1 MSLDDRLVAAKDA
14 ASFYVDVTRNHDGL
28 AVVPYNHDIVAPA
41 PWPMREILGASD
53 RDDAKV
59 YINDPSLSATGMTSI
74 GAGLLGAVKELGDS
88 TTDNPLCSF
97 VLLSDGMENTAPMW
111 ADAEVHDAVL
121 ETGCPVTTIAFG
133 PESDETLMQQI
144 ATETGGLY
152 FYNDVFVSSTTAG
165 VRATPT
171 MADVDLAL
179 ANTYEYAEG
188 LAEGR
193 QRLLA
198 EKGVMTEAAAVEHEV
213 YVDETL
219 SEAVFSLDW
228 YSPSFAL
235 LGLSLVHED
244 GTKYTPAEYTFADG
258 TNQHVGFRLN
268 GGPLVLKPG
277 TWTLHVEVLQ
287 AEQEVV
293 PYQVMVS
300 GQTWITLHLLLPDR
314 LGAKYTTGNSVP
326 IYALLTAHGPIP
338 DALVEAFV
346 TAPDG
351 TETRVMLADDGQHDD
366 GMPRDGLYAGLYT
379 LVTQAEVVQPQGED
393 ATSEPDDEGGYRVL
407 VRATHEK
414 FTREAMGGFA
424 VLEGRDGDRDRLP
437 DVWEED
443 NGVNDPDA
451 DPDGDELS
459 NAGEYLNGTDPHD
472 PDTDDGGEKD
482 GSEVIR
488 GRDPL
493 DPADDGIKAP
503 SFFQVRP
510 VLGMSPTGGELL
522 PAVQLLFDWRAE
534 YDQMSWYRA
543 TSPDGPWSGP
553 IPGLDS
559 SGHFTD
565 TTVAAGMT
573 YWYRIEGAIGE
584 ARAEPAVSAV
594 LTSEA
599 VTPADDPYPPEA
611 HVLINGGATSTSEL
625 GATLTFVPYEGEG
638 EDPLQVFE
646 DIVEVKISNDPSF
659 AGATWQPF
667 APELPW
673 DLDAEWGQMA
683 TVYVLFRDE
692 ADNESVA
699 PEMDSILYVHSLYL
713 PLVLRAH

>member
-1 MSLDDRLVAAKDA
+1 
-14 ASFYVDVTRNHDGL
+14 
-28 AVVPYNHDIVAPA
+28 

-198 EKGVMTEAAAVEHEV
+198 EKGVVTEAAAVEHEV
-213 YVDETL
+213 YIDETL

-268 GGPLVLKPG
+268 GGPLLLKPG

-287 AEQEVV
+287 AEQEIV

-300 GQTWITLHLLLPDR
+300 GQTLITLHLLLPDR
-314 LGAKYTTGNSVP
+314 LGLKYTTGQSVP
-326 IYALLTAHGPIP
+326 IYAILSADGPIP
-338 DALVEAFV
+338 DAVVEAFV

-379 LVTQAEVVQPQGED
+379 LVTQSKAVQPQGED

-407 VRATHEK
+407 VRATHER
-414 FTREAMGGFA
+414 FTREAMGAFA
-424 VLEGRDGDRDRLP
+424 VLAGEDRNGNRIP
-437 DVWEED
+437 DVWEEE
-443 NGVNDPDA
+443 NRVNDPDA

-482 GSEVIR
+482 GSEVMH
-488 GRDPL
+488 GRNPL
-493 DPADDGIKAP
+493 DPADDGIRAP

-510 VLGMSPTGGELL
+510 VLAMSPAGGELL
-522 PAVQLLFDWRAE
+522 PAVQLLYDWQAE
-534 YDQMSWYRA
+534 YDQMSWYRF
-543 TSPDGPWSGP
+543 TSPDGRWEGP
-553 IPGLDS
+553 YPGLDS

-565 TTVAAGMT
+565 TTVIAGMT
-573 YWYRIEGAIGE
+573 YLYRIEGAVGA

-599 VTPADDPYPPEA
+599 VTPAEDPYPPEA
-611 HVLINGGATSTSEL
+611 LVLINGGARSTSEL
-625 GATLTFVPYEGEG
+625 DVTLTFVPYEGEG
-638 EDPLQVFE
+638 ENPLQAFE

-659 AGATWQPF
+659 ASATWQPF
-667 APELPW
+667 ESELPW
-673 DLDAEWGQMA
+673 HLDAEWGQMG
-683 TVYVLFRDE
+683 TVYVLFRDDV
-692 ADNESVA
+692 DNESVA
-699 PEMDSILYVHSLYL
+699 PETDSILYVHSLYL
-713 PLVLRAH
+713 PVVLRAY